1 MKGLDTLKWF
11 GLGLAVTLLLFLAG
25 VRVPILGLAVF
36 PLVIYPALFVGVR
49 AGRQAGQL
57 LPLAA
62 VACLYAMAGLEA
74 AVTYLVLALVTF
86 LLFFSFGR
94 GWSIAT
100 IVSGSAVCAV
110 AAMLVVATAFSGSLS
125 NLWTTLQAG
134 VQAQVLMTLEVYER
148 MGLSGETIDF
158 LKENAGPMATLFV
171 QMLPGMIFLALGV
184 TVLVNLGLLSWQ
196 FPQYRSFFFAAG
208 DLKEWKSPDHMV
220 WFLLVPGLALF
231 LPLGAALRAVAV
243 NLVFACTAFY
253 FFHGLAIVAYYFH
266 HKKVPMFFRVLGY
279 LLIVFEQVL
288 TVLVIGL
295 GFFDLWGDFRRLKRR
310 TAGLT

>member
-11 GLGLAVTLLLFLAG
+11 GLGLAVTLLLFFAG
-25 VRVPILGLAVF
+25 LRVPVAGLVVL
-36 PLVIYPALFVGVR
+36 PLVIFPALYVGVR
-49 AGRQAGQL
+49 AGKQAGLL
-57 LPLAA
+57 LPAAA
-62 VACLYAMAGLEA
+62 VVFVFAMAGLEA
-74 AVTYLVLALVTF
+74 AAAYLVFALVTF

-100 IVSGSAVCAV
+100 MVSGNAICTVAV
-110 AAMLVVATAFSGSLS
+110 MLVVATAFAGSLS
-125 NLWTTLQAG
+125 TLWTTLNAG
-134 VQAQVLMTLEVYER
+134 AHAQVLATLEVYQR
-148 MGLSGETIDF
+148 MGLSGETIEF
-158 LKENAGPMATLFV
+158 LREQAEQMAALFV
-171 QMLPGMIFLALGV
+171 QMLPAMVFFAIGV
-184 TVLVNLGLLSWQ
+184 AVLVNLGLLSWQ
-196 FPQYRSFFFAAG
+196 FPQYRSFFFEAG

-220 WFLLVPGLALF
+220 WLLLVPSLALF
-231 LPLGAALRAVAV
+231 LPLGGVLRALAV
-243 NLVFACTAFY
+243 NVVFVCTVFY

>member
-11 GLGLAVTLLLFLAG
+11 GLGLAATLLLFFAG
-25 VRVPILGLAVF
+25 LRVPVAGLAVL
-36 PLVIYPALFVGVR
+36 PLVIFPALYVGVR
-49 AGRQAGQL
+49 AGKQAGL
-57 LPLAA
+57 VLPAAA
-62 VACLYAMAGLEA
+62 VVFVFAMAGLEA
-74 AVTYLVLALVTF
+74 AAAYLVFALVTF

-94 GWSIAT
+94 GWSIAAM
-100 IVSGSAVCAV
+100 VSGNATCTVAV
-110 AAMLVVATAFSGSLS
+110 MLVTATAFAGSLS
-125 NLWTTLQAG
+125 TLWTTLNAG
-134 VQAQVLMTLEVYER
+134 AHAQVLATLEVYQR

-158 LKENAGPMATLFV
+158 LREQAEQMAALFV
-171 QMLPGMIFLALGV
+171 QMLPAMIFFAIGV
-184 TVLVNLGLLSWQ
+184 AVLVNLGLLSWQ
-196 FPQYRSFFFAAG
+196 FPQYRSFFFKAG

-220 WFLLVPGLALF
+220 WLLLVPSLALF
-231 LPLGAALRAVAV
+231 LPLGGVLRALAV
-243 NLVFACTAFY
+243 NVVFVCTVFY

>member
-11 GLGLAVTLLLFLAG
+11 GLGLAVTLLLFFAG
-25 VRVPILGLAVF
+25 LRVPVAGLVVL
-36 PLVIYPALFVGVR
+36 PLVIFPALYVGVR
-49 AGRQAGQL
+49 AGKQAGLL
-57 LPLAA
+57 LPAAA
-62 VACLYAMAGLEA
+62 VVFVFAMAGLEA
-74 AVTYLVLALVTF
+74 AAAYLVFALVTF

-100 IVSGSAVCAV
+100 MVSGNAICTVAV
-110 AAMLVVATAFSGSLS
+110 MLVVATAFAGSLS
-125 NLWTTLQAG
+125 TLWTTLNAG
-134 VQAQVLMTLEVYER
+134 AHAQVLATLEVYQR
-148 MGLSGETIDF
+148 MGLSGETIEF
-158 LKENAGPMATLFV
+158 LREQAEQMAALFV
-171 QMLPGMIFLALGV
+171 QMLPAMIFFAIGV
-184 TVLVNLGLLSWQ
+184 AVLVNLGLLSWQ
-196 FPQYRSFFFAAG
+196 FPQYRSFFFEAG

-220 WFLLVPGLALF
+220 WLLLVPSLALF
-231 LPLGAALRAVAV
+231 LPLGGVLRALAV
-243 NLVFACTAFY
+243 NVVFVCTVFY

>member
-11 GLGLAVTLLLFLAG
+11 GLGLAATLLLFFAGLRVPVAGLVVLPLVIFPALYVG
-25 VRVPILGLAVF
+25 VRVGKQAGLLLPAAAV
-36 PLVIYPALFVGVR
+36 LFVF
-49 AGRQAGQL
+49 
-57 LPLAA
+57 
-62 VACLYAMAGLEA
+62 AMAGLEA
-74 AVTYLVLALVTF
+74 AAVYLIFALVTF

-100 IVSGSAVCAV
+100 MVSGNAICTVAV
-110 AAMLVVATAFSGSLS
+110 MLVVATAFAGSLS
-125 NLWTTLQAG
+125 TLWTTLKAG
-134 VQAQVLMTLEVYER
+134 AHAQVLATLEVYQR
-148 MGLSGETIDF
+148 MGLAGETIEF
-158 LKENAGPMATLFV
+158 LREQAEQMAALFV
-171 QMLPGMIFLALGV
+171 QMLPAMIFFAIGV
-184 TVLVNLGLLSWQ
+184 AVLVNLGLLSWQ
-196 FPQYRSFFFAAG
+196 FPQYRAFFFEAG

-220 WFLLVPGLALF
+220 WLLLVPSLALF
-231 LPLGAALRAVAV
+231 LPLGEVLRALAV
-243 NLVFACTAFY
+243 NVVFVCTVFY
-253 FFHGLAIVAYYFH
+253 FFHGLAIVSYYFH

>member
-25 VRVPILGLAVF
+25 MRVPILGLAAL
-36 PLVIYPALFVGVR
+36 PLVIYPALSVGVR
-49 AGRQAGQL
+49 VGKQTGQL

-62 VACLYAMAGLEA
+62 VACIYALAGLEA
-74 AVTYLVLALVTF
+74 AVAYLVLALVTF
-86 LLFFSFGR
+86 LMFFSFGR
-94 GWSIAT
+94 GWSIARV
-100 IVSGSAVCAV
+100 VSGSAICAV
-110 AAMLVVATAFSGSLS
+110 AAMLVTATAFAGSLS
-125 NLWTTLQAG
+125 NLWTALQAG

-148 MGLSGETIDF
+148 MGLSGDTIDF
-158 LKENAGPMATLFV
+158 LREHAGQMATLFV

-196 FPQYRSFFFAAG
+196 FPQYRSFFFEAG

-220 WFLLVPGLALF
+220 WFLLVPSLALF
-231 LPLGAALRAVAV
+231 LPLGWPLHAMAANV
-243 NLVFACTAFY
+243 VFICTVFY
-253 FFHGLAIVAYYFH
+253 FFHGLAIVSYYFH

-279 LLIVFEQVL
+279 LLIIFEQVL

>member
-1 MKGLDTLKWF
+1 MKGLETLKGV
-11 GLGLAVTLLLFLAG
+11 GLGLAITLLLFFAG
-25 VRVPILGLAVF
+25 LRVPIVGLVVL
-36 PLVIYPALFVGVR
+36 PLVILPTLFVGVR
-49 AGRQAGQL
+49 VGRQAGQL
-57 LPLAA
+57 LLLAA
-62 VACLYAMAGLEA
+62 GVCIYALGGLEA
-74 AVTYLVLALVTF
+74 AVAYLVFAVVTL

-100 IVSGSAVCAV
+100 VVSGSAVSTL
-110 AAMLVVATAFSGSLS
+110 AAMVMTAWAFAGSLS
-125 NLWTTLQAG
+125 ALWTTIHGG
-134 VQAQVLMTLEVYER
+134 VHGQVLMTLEVYER
-148 MGLSGETIDF
+148 MGLSGDTIDF
-158 LKENAGPMATLFV
+158 LRENAGQIAALFV
-171 QMLPGMIFLALGV
+171 QMLPGMIFFALGIM
-184 TVLVNLGLLSWQ
+184 VLVNLALLSWK
-196 FPQYRSFFFAAG
+196 FPQYRSFFFEAG

-220 WFLLVPGLALF
+220 WFLLVPSLALF
-231 LPLGAALRAVAV
+231 LPLGWPLRAVAV
-243 NLVFACTAFY
+243 NVVFVCSAFY

>member
-1 MKGLDTLKWF
+1 MKGLETLT
-11 GLGLAVTLLLFLAG
+11 GVSLGLAVTLLLFLAG
-25 VRVPILGLAVF
+25 LRVPVAGMVVL
-36 PLVIYPALFVGVR
+36 PLVIFPALYVGVR
-49 AGRQAGQL
+49 MGKQAGQL

-62 VACLYAMAGLEA
+62 AGCVLVLAGLEA
-74 AVTYLVLALVTF
+74 VVAYLVFALVTY

-100 IVSGSAVCAV
+100 VVSGSAVCAL
-110 AAMLVVATAFSGSLS
+110 AAMLMTAWGYAGSLS
-125 NLWTTLQAG
+125 TLWNTLHAG
-134 VQAQVLMTLEVYER
+134 VHAQILATLEVYER
-148 MGLSGETIDF
+148 MGLSGETTEF
-158 LKENAGPMATLFV
+158 LRDQAGQMATLFV

-184 TVLVNLGLLSWQ
+184 MVLVNLALLSWQ
-196 FPQYRSFFFAAG
+196 FPHYRSFFFEAG

-220 WFLLVPGLALF
+220 WFLVVPSLALF
-231 LPLGAALRAVAV
+231 LPLGWPLRVVAV
-243 NLVFACTAFY
+243 NVVLVCTAFY

-310 TAGLT
+310 AAGQT

>member
-1 MKGLDTLKWF
+1 MKGLETLKGV
-11 GLGLAVTLLLFLAG
+11 GLGLAITLLLFFAG
-25 VRVPILGLAVF
+25 MRVPIVGLVVL
-36 PLVIYPALFVGVR
+36 PLVILPTLFVGVR
-49 AGRQAGQL
+49 VGRQAGQL
-57 LPLAA
+57 LLLAA
-62 VACLYAMAGLEA
+62 GVCIYALGGLEA
-74 AVTYLVLALVTF
+74 AVAYLVFAVVTL

-100 IVSGSAVCAV
+100 VVSGSAVSTL
-110 AAMLVVATAFSGSLS
+110 AAMVMTAWAFAGSLS
-125 NLWTTLQAG
+125 ALWTTIHGG
-134 VQAQVLMTLEVYER
+134 VHGQVLMTLEVYER
-148 MGLSGETIDF
+148 MGLSGDTIDF
-158 LKENAGPMATLFV
+158 LRENAGHIAALFV
-171 QMLPGMIFLALGV
+171 QMLPGMIFFALGV
-184 TVLVNLGLLSWQ
+184 MVLVNLALLSWK
-196 FPQYRSFFFAAG
+196 FPQYRSFFFKAG

-220 WFLLVPGLALF
+220 WFLLVPSLALF
-231 LPLGAALRAVAV
+231 LPLGWPLRAVAV
-243 NLVFACTAFY
+243 NVVFVCSAFY

>member
-11 GLGLAVTLLLFLAG
+11 GLGLAATLLLFFAG
-25 VRVPILGLAVF
+25 LRVPVAGLAVL
-36 PLVIYPALFVGVR
+36 PLVIFPALYVGVR
-49 AGRQAGQL
+49 AGKQAGL
-57 LPLAA
+57 VLPAAA
-62 VACLYAMAGLEA
+62 VVFVFAMAGLEA
-74 AVTYLVLALVTF
+74 AAAYLVFALVTF

-94 GWSIAT
+94 GWSIAA
-100 IVSGSAVCAV
+100 IVSGNAICTVAV
-110 AAMLVVATAFSGSLS
+110 MLMTATAFAGSLS
-125 NLWTTLQAG
+125 TLWTTLNAG
-134 VQAQVLMTLEVYER
+134 AHAQVLATLEVYQR
-148 MGLSGETIDF
+148 MGLSGETIEF
-158 LKENAGPMATLFV
+158 LREQAEQMAALFV
-171 QMLPGMIFLALGV
+171 QMLPAMIFFAIGV
-184 TVLVNLGLLSWQ
+184 AVLVNLGLLSWQ
-196 FPQYRSFFFAAG
+196 FPQYRSFFFKAG

-220 WFLLVPGLALF
+220 WLLLVPSLALF
-231 LPLGAALRAVAV
+231 LPLGGLLRALAV
-243 NLVFACTAFY
+243 NVVFVCTVFY

>member
-11 GLGLAVTLLLFLAG
+11 GLGLAATLLLFFVGLRVPIAGLVVLPLVIFPALYVG
-25 VRVPILGLAVF
+25 VRVGKQVGL
-36 PLVIYPALFVGVR
+36 
-49 AGRQAGQL
+49 L
-57 LPLAA
+57 LPAAA
-62 VACLYAMAGLEA
+62 VVFVFATAGLEA
-74 AVTYLVLALVTF
+74 AAVYLIFALVTY

-100 IVSGSAVCAV
+100 MVSGNAICTVAV
-110 AAMLVVATAFSGSLS
+110 MLVTATAFAGSIS
-125 NLWTTLQAG
+125 TLWTTLNAG
-134 VQAQVLMTLEVYER
+134 AHAQVLATLEVYQR
-148 MGLSGETIDF
+148 MGLSGETIEF
-158 LKENAGPMATLFV
+158 LREQAEQMAALFV
-171 QMLPGMIFLALGV
+171 QMLPAMIFFAIGV
-184 TVLVNLGLLSWQ
+184 AVLVNIGLLSWQ
-196 FPQYRSFFFAAG
+196 FPQYRAFFFEAG

-220 WFLLVPGLALF
+220 WLLLVPSLALF
-231 LPLGAALRAVAV
+231 LPLGGVLRAVAV
-243 NLVFACTAFY
+243 NVVFVCTVFY

-266 HKKVPMFFRVLGY
+266 LKKVPMFFRVLGY

>member
-11 GLGLAVTLLLFLAG
+11 GLGLAATLLLFFAG
-25 VRVPILGLAVF
+25 LRVPVAGLVVL
-36 PLVIYPALFVGVR
+36 PLVIFPALYVGVR
-49 AGRQAGQL
+49 AGKQAGLL
-57 LPLAA
+57 LPAAA
-62 VACLYAMAGLEA
+62 VVFVFAMAGLEA
-74 AVTYLVLALVTF
+74 AAAYLVFALVTF

-100 IVSGSAVCAV
+100 MVSGNAICTVAV
-110 AAMLVVATAFSGSLS
+110 MLVVATAFAGSLS
-125 NLWTTLQAG
+125 TLWTTLNAG
-134 VQAQVLMTLEVYER
+134 AHAQVLATLEVYQR
-148 MGLSGETIDF
+148 MGLSGETIEF
-158 LKENAGPMATLFV
+158 LREQAEQMAALFV
-171 QMLPGMIFLALGV
+171 QMLPAMIFFAIGV
-184 TVLVNLGLLSWQ
+184 AVLVNLGLLSWQ
-196 FPQYRSFFFAAG
+196 FPQYRSFFFEAG

-220 WFLLVPGLALF
+220 WLLLVPSLALF
-231 LPLGAALRAVAV
+231 LPLGGVLRALAV
-243 NLVFACTAFY
+243 NVVFVCTVFY

>member
-11 GLGLAVTLLLFLAG
+11 GLGLAATLLLFFAG
-25 VRVPILGLAVF
+25 MRVPILGLAAL

-49 AGRQAGQL
+49 LGKQVGQL
-57 LPLAA
+57 LPAAA
-62 VACLYAMAGLEA
+62 VVCLYVLAGLEA
-74 AVTYLVLALVTF
+74 AAAYLVLALVTF
-86 LLFFSFGR
+86 LMFLSFGR
-94 GWSIAT
+94 GWPIARV
-100 IVSGSAVCAV
+100 VSGSAICTVAV
-110 AAMLVVATAFSGSLS
+110 MLVTATAFAGSLS
-125 NLWTTLQAG
+125 TLWATLQAG
-134 VQAQVLMTLEVYER
+134 VQAQVLATLEVYER

-158 LKENAGPMATLFV
+158 LREHAGQMATLFV

-184 TVLVNLGLLSWQ
+184 MVLANLAVLSWQ
-196 FPQYRSFFFAAG
+196 FPQYRSFFFQAG

-220 WFLLVPGLALF
+220 WLLLVPSLALF
-231 LPLGAALRAVAV
+231 LPLGWAVRAVAGNV
-243 NLVFACTAFY
+243 VFACTAFY

-279 LLIVFEQVL
+279 LLIIFEQVL

-310 TAGLT
+310 TAGQT

>member
-1 MKGLDTLKWF
+1 MNGLDTLKWF

-25 VRVPILGLAVF
+25 MRVPILGLAAL
-36 PLVIYPALFVGVR
+36 PLVIFPALFVGVR
-49 AGRQAGQL
+49 VGKQAGQL
-57 LPLAA
+57 LPPAA
-62 VACLYAMAGLEA
+62 VACIYTLAGLEA
-74 AVTYLVLALVTF
+74 AVAYLVLALITF
-86 LLFFSFGR
+86 LMFFSFGR
-94 GWSIAT
+94 GWSIARV
-100 IVSGSAVCAV
+100 VSGSAICAV
-110 AAMLVVATAFSGSLS
+110 AVMLVTATAFAGSLS

-158 LKENAGPMATLFV
+158 LREHAGPMAALFV

-196 FPQYRSFFFAAG
+196 FPQYRSFFFEAE

-220 WFLLVPGLALF
+220 WFLLVPSLALF
-231 LPLGAALRAVAV
+231 LPLGWPLRTVAV
-243 NLVFACTAFY
+243 NVVFVCTAFY

-279 LLIVFEQVL
+279 LLIIFEQVL

>member
-1 MKGLDTLKWF
+1 MKGLETLKGV
-11 GLGLAVTLLLFLAG
+11 GLGLAITLLLFFAG
-25 VRVPILGLAVF
+25 MRVPIVGLVVL
-36 PLVIYPALFVGVR
+36 PLVILPTLFVGVR
-49 AGRQAGQL
+49 VGRQAGQL
-57 LPLAA
+57 LLLAA
-62 VACLYAMAGLEA
+62 GVCIYALGGLEA
-74 AVTYLVLALVTF
+74 AVAYLVFAVVTL

-100 IVSGSAVCAV
+100 VVSGSAVSTL
-110 AAMLVVATAFSGSLS
+110 AAMVMTAWAFAGSLS
-125 NLWTTLQAG
+125 ALWTTIHGG
-134 VQAQVLMTLEVYER
+134 VHGQVLMTLEVYER
-148 MGLSGETIDF
+148 MGLSGDTIDF
-158 LKENAGPMATLFV
+158 LRENAGQIAALFV

-184 TVLVNLGLLSWQ
+184 MVLVNLALLSWK
-196 FPQYRSFFFAAG
+196 FPQYRSFFFKAG

-220 WFLLVPGLALF
+220 WFLLVPSLALF
-231 LPLGAALRAVAV
+231 LPLGWPLRAVAANV
-243 NLVFACTAFY
+243 VFVCSAFY

-295 GFFDLWGDFRRLKRR
+295 GLFDLWGDFRRLKRR

>member
-1 MKGLDTLKWF
+1 MKGLETLKGV
-11 GLGLAVTLLLFLAG
+11 GLGLAITLLLFFAG
-25 VRVPILGLAVF
+25 LRVPIVGLVVL
-36 PLVIYPALFVGVR
+36 PLVILPTLFVGVR
-49 AGRQAGQL
+49 VGRQAGQL
-57 LPLAA
+57 LLLAA
-62 VACLYAMAGLEA
+62 GVCIYALGGLEA
-74 AVTYLVLALVTF
+74 AVAYLVFAVVTL

-100 IVSGSAVCAV
+100 VVSCSAVSTL
-110 AAMLVVATAFSGSLS
+110 AAMVMTAWAFAGSLS
-125 NLWTTLQAG
+125 ALWTMIHGG
-134 VQAQVLMTLEVYER
+134 VHGQVLMTLEVYER
-148 MGLSGETIDF
+148 MGLSGDTIDF
-158 LKENAGPMATLFV
+158 LRENAGQIAALFV

-184 TVLVNLGLLSWQ
+184 MVLVNLALLSWK
-196 FPQYRSFFFAAG
+196 FPQYRSFFFKAG

-220 WFLLVPGLALF
+220 WLLLVPSLALF
-231 LPLGAALRAVAV
+231 LPLGWPLRAVAV
-243 NLVFACTAFY
+243 NVVFVCSAFY

>member
-1 MKGLDTLKWF
+1 MKGLETLKGV
-11 GLGLAVTLLLFLAG
+11 GLGLAITLLLFFAG
-25 VRVPILGLAVF
+25 LRVPIVGLVVL
-36 PLVIYPALFVGVR
+36 PLVILPTLFVGVR
-49 AGRQAGQL
+49 VGRQAGQL
-57 LPLAA
+57 LLLAA
-62 VACLYAMAGLEA
+62 GVCIYALGGLEA
-74 AVTYLVLALVTF
+74 AVTYLVFAVVTL

-100 IVSGSAVCAV
+100 VVSGSAVSTL
-110 AAMLVVATAFSGSLS
+110 AAMVMTAWAFAGSLS
-125 NLWTTLQAG
+125 ALWTTIHGG
-134 VQAQVLMTLEVYER
+134 VHGQVLMTLEVYER
-148 MGLSGETIDF
+148 MGLSGDTIDF
-158 LKENAGPMATLFV
+158 LRENAGHIAALFV
-171 QMLPGMIFLALGV
+171 QMLPGMIFFALGV
-184 TVLVNLGLLSWQ
+184 MVLVNLALLSWK
-196 FPQYRSFFFAAG
+196 FPQYRSFFFEAG

-220 WFLLVPGLALF
+220 WFLLVPSLALF
-231 LPLGAALRAVAV
+231 LPLGWPLRAVAV
-243 NLVFACTAFY
+243 NVVFVCSAFY

>member
-1 MKGLDTLKWF
+1 MKGLETLKGV
-11 GLGLAVTLLLFLAG
+11 GLGLAITLLLFFAG
-25 VRVPILGLAVF
+25 MRVPIVGLVVL
-36 PLVIYPALFVGVR
+36 PLVILPTLFVGVR
-49 AGRQAGQL
+49 VGRQAGQL
-57 LPLAA
+57 LLLAA
-62 VACLYAMAGLEA
+62 GVCIYALGGLEA
-74 AVTYLVLALVTF
+74 AVAYLVFAVVTL

-100 IVSGSAVCAV
+100 VVSGSAVSTL
-110 AAMLVVATAFSGSLS
+110 AAMVMTAWAFAGSLS
-125 NLWTTLQAG
+125 ALWTTIHGG
-134 VQAQVLMTLEVYER
+134 VHAQVLMTLEVYER
-148 MGLSGETIDF
+148 MGLSGDTIDF
-158 LKENAGPMATLFV
+158 LRENAGHIAALFV
-171 QMLPGMIFLALGV
+171 QMLPGMIFFALGV
-184 TVLVNLGLLSWQ
+184 MVLVNLALLSWK
-196 FPQYRSFFFAAG
+196 FPQYRSFFFKAG

-220 WFLLVPGLALF
+220 WFLLVPSLALF
-231 LPLGAALRAVAV
+231 LPLGWPLRAVAV
-243 NLVFACTAFY
+243 NVVFVCSAFY

>member
-1 MKGLDTLKWF
+1 MKGLETLKGV
-11 GLGLAVTLLLFLAG
+11 GLGLAITLLLFFAG
-25 VRVPILGLAVF
+25 LRVPIVGLVVL
-36 PLVIYPALFVGVR
+36 PLVILPTLFVGVR
-49 AGRQAGQL
+49 VGRQAGQL
-57 LPLAA
+57 LLLAA
-62 VACLYAMAGLEA
+62 GVCIYALGGLEA
-74 AVTYLVLALVTF
+74 AVAYLVFAVVTL

-100 IVSGSAVCAV
+100 VVSCSAVSTL
-110 AAMLVVATAFSGSLS
+110 AAMVMTAWAFAGSLS
-125 NLWTTLQAG
+125 ALWTTIHGG
-134 VQAQVLMTLEVYER
+134 VHGQVLMTLEVYER
-148 MGLSGETIDF
+148 MGLSGDTIDF
-158 LKENAGPMATLFV
+158 LRENAGQIAALFV

-184 TVLVNLGLLSWQ
+184 MVLVNLALLSWK
-196 FPQYRSFFFAAG
+196 FPQYRSFFFKAG

-220 WFLLVPGLALF
+220 WFLLVPSLALF
-231 LPLGAALRAVAV
+231 LPLGWPLRAVAV
-243 NLVFACTAFY
+243 NVVFVCSAFY

>member
-25 VRVPILGLAVF
+25 MRVPILGVAAL
-36 PLVIYPALFVGVR
+36 PMVIYPALFVGVR
-49 AGRQAGQL
+49 VGKQTGQL

-62 VACLYAMAGLEA
+62 VTCVYALAGLEA
-74 AVTYLVLALVTF
+74 TVAYLVLALVTF
-86 LLFFSFGR
+86 LMFLSFGR
-94 GWSIAT
+94 GWSIARV
-100 IVSGSAVCAV
+100 VSGSAICTVAV
-110 AAMLVVATAFSGSLS
+110 MLASAAAFAGSLS

-158 LKENAGPMATLFV
+158 LREHAGQMAALFV
-171 QMLPGMIFLALGV
+171 QMLPGMIFLALGA

-196 FPQYRSFFFAAG
+196 FPQYRSFFFEAG

-220 WFLLVPGLALF
+220 WFLLVPSLALF
-231 LPLGAALRAVAV
+231 LPLGWPLRAMAANV
-243 NLVFACTAFY
+243 VFICTVFY
-253 FFHGLAIVAYYFH
+253 FFHGLAIVSYYFH
-266 HKKVPMFFRVLGY
+266 YKKVPMFFRVLGY
-279 LLIVFEQVL
+279 LLIIFEQVL